1 VTWTKLLDSK
11 DVQRHTTSKR
21 EVDAFR
27 NLIARDLADAAIAG
41 LSADR
46 RFATAYNAALQAMNM
61 AIACAGYR
69 VTARIGHHRISLE
82 SARLAL
88 GAAARDD
95 ADYFEMCRRKRNAID
110 YTHSH
115 VATETEAKEIL
126 EKANAFYELVEKWI
140 AKNHAT
146 LKK

>member
-1 VTWTKLLDSK
+1 
-11 DVQRHTTSKR
+11 
-21 EVDAFR
+21 
-27 NLIARDLADAAIAG
+27 
-41 LSADR
+41 
-46 RFATAYNAALQAMNM
+46 
-61 AIACAGYR
+61 
-69 VTARIGHHRISLE
+69 
-82 SARLAL
+82 
-88 GAAARDD
+88 
-95 ADYFEMCRRKRNAID
+95 MCRRKRNAID